1 MSTDI
6 SDLGLPFCGEVI
18 GFNAESL
25 KENTTP
31 ASESLELAFEFHDPV
46 PPYHPASEEV
56 LKVVNDTI
64 KSPQAKSELQKAI
77 RDLGDSAHSIEVCF
91 NNIADD
97 LRKAQMQGT
106 DAQKQ
111 QLKTFANNWAICH
124 KVKFPWST
132 FASCGNRVALPD
144 MLVQLQMMN
153 EAFSLLSPLVS
164 YFFVLDFAGDF
175 INLMTASNVTLPEKK
190 QEIQAYRKQLQEDVK
205 KSSNLSQGFYDLRN
219 AADQFQRDV
228 LAFLRP
234 DHKLESRVET
244 LKDNLGKI
252 RREIDQFVYLLHLV
266 DSSTYRTGFHG
277 LTKRGFLDA
286 TALVGLGGMAAG
298 GFAVGVLCPLLWIGA
313 AVFAYRTF
321 RKGADIV
328 RTMRERKEKTA
339 ELEMMENQLEEQEKA
354 MKGIRKIDTIL
365 DPLKSGME
373 LIKEKLVVFGKI
385 WQLIHTDLNKIE
397 RCLELATSSAGAR
410 MFQRRLETISTIY
423 HALTDALYEYETNV
437 QVRNTAKLKD

>member
-124 KVKFPWST
+124 KEYVRLLWESR
-132 FASCGNRVALPD
+132 RVAGHARATA
-144 MLVQLQMMN
+144 N
-153 EAFSLLSPLVS
+153 
-164 YFFVLDFAGDF
+164 DFAGDF

-252 RREIDQFVYLLHLV
+252 RREID
-266 DSSTYRTGFHG
+266 R

-397 RCLELATSSAGAR
+397 RCLKLATSSACAR
-410 MFQRRLETISTIY
+410 MVCWTKITADVVSHSSKGGLRQFRLYTMHSRMHFTNMRPTFKSGTLLSSRIDCPFSS
-423 HALTDALYEYETNV
+423 LYGMHV
-437 QVRNTAKLKD
+437 L

>member
-1 MSTDI
+1 MERSAAQPRVRWGFLSFSLRRSHSPSDMSTDI

-124 KVKFPWST
+124 KEYVRLLWESR
-132 FASCGNRVALPD
+132 RVAGHARATA
-144 MLVQLQMMN
+144 N
-153 EAFSLLSPLVS
+153 
-164 YFFVLDFAGDF
+164 DFAGDF

-252 RREIDQFVYLLHLV
+252 RREIDHGASLTPQLSLVLEAWQQAALQLVYCAHFCGLV
-266 DSSTYRTGFHG
+266 PLCSRIELSERART
-277 LTKRGFLDA
+277 
-286 TALVGLGGMAAG
+286 
-298 GFAVGVLCPLLWIGA
+298 
-313 AVFAYRTF
+313 
-321 RKGADIV
+321 
-328 RTMRERKEKTA
+328 
-339 ELEMMENQLEEQEKA
+339 
-354 MKGIRKIDTIL
+354 
-365 DPLKSGME
+365 
-373 LIKEKLVVFGKI
+373 
-385 WQLIHTDLNKIE
+385 
-397 RCLELATSSAGAR
+397 
-410 MFQRRLETISTIY
+410 
-423 HALTDALYEYETNV
+423 
-437 QVRNTAKLKD
+437 